1 MKNKILLSILAALGL
16 ATANN
21 GNSQG
26 YGPVTFVDVA
36 TSGEFVGVVNGQG
49 ATVRVDATILS
60 KSQRWT
66 KDKVYILA
74 RNVIVP
80 SGMTLTIEPGTLIR
94 GERPSKG
101 QGATGAEA
109 ALSPADPGALVVA
122 RGGRIIAAGTA
133 DAPIIFT
140 SMDDPNV
147 PGGAATIPPYEN
159 VGLVNPALP
168 AAQPYINPERQ
179 LKTGFDIISTSDV
192 RGVGYG
198 EYIIRGGT
206 LTASAQA
213 YGDDL
218 RNNDSKW
225 SIDGEYGGIVI
236 AGYAE
241 TVVGYASGSSAFD
254 NTILNGTINVGNGTA
269 IDTRGVQ
276 LIEGMAAF
284 PTYGLGGGDN
294 EDDDSGILR
303 FIDLR
308 YGGYIIAASK
318 ELNSFSF
325 YGVGRNTVTEFLAD
339 WNNADDSFEMWG
351 GSVNLRRC
359 ISAFPGDDGLDTDQG
374 YTGTVQFYVQL
385 QNNAVDANGNLSRR
399 ATVNVGDSCS
409 ENDGPESSNSAVP
422 YGVYTL
428 ANATFIGRGYN
439 KIAAQFI
446 GGSVADG
453 TSTGAI
459 EPATGP
465 NFKDNGCAKVY
476 NSLFMDSPHGAMLVM
491 DRADVGVTT
500 SGNGG
505 NSAIN
510 RFTVA
515 RTTGGFDG
523 AGRGSDLVTT
533 GAGVANP
540 NQRDGLFNNV
550 WFFRNGLLDTG
561 VTGVNGKEPS
571 LTALNNAIAADPTN
585 LTWWKADDTALFPD
599 RTDRNERGAN
609 NATHR
614 ANIASMITVI
624 KGSNGVKFDQDPDVD
639 VPYNHRLSGI
649 DIKPGNIAARDLAV
663 NQLPN
668 YDTAGVRTTRSLV
681 TGAAFVG
688 AVRDS
693 SWFRGWNFASESG
706 CFANTARAIVPTVT
720 VVKTVDGNP
729 QINFGADTGV
739 KYSLEVSTDNKS
751 FVPVTVVEGANLP
764 YTDASKQVGT
774 TALYYRAIAL

>member
-16 ATANN
+16 AAANN

-26 YGPVTFVDVA
+26 YGPVTFIDVA
-36 TSGEFVGVVNGQG
+36 TSGEYVTVATGTGGSVN
-49 ATVRVDATILS
+49 VDATILT

-66 KDKVYILA
+66 KDKVYLLE

-80 SGMTLTIEPGTLIR
+80 TGVTLTIEPGTLLR
-94 GERPSKG
+94 GARPSKG
-101 QGATGAEA
+101 QGASGAEA

-122 RGGRIIAAGTA
+122 RGGRIVAGGTA

-159 VGLVNPALP
+159 YGI
-168 AAQPYINPERQ
+168 AAGTGIINPVRT
-179 LKTGFDIISTSDV
+179 LKTGFTTVLGTPGVGEFIIS
-192 RGVGYG
+192 
-198 EYIIRGGT
+198 GGT
-206 LTASAQA
+206 LTGSAQA

-218 RNNDSKW
+218 TQNSSKW
-225 SIDGEYGGIVI
+225 SVDGEFGGIVL

-241 TVVGYASGSSAFD
+241 TVVGVANNNSALTTAI
-254 NTILNGTINVGNGTA
+254 NNGTINVSNGAASGTS
-269 IDTRGVQ
+269 GVQ

-294 EDDDSGILR
+294 ESDDSGILR

-318 ELNSFSF
+318 ELNSYSF
-325 YGVGRNTVTEFLAD
+325 YGVGRNTVAEFLAD
-339 WNNADDSFEMWG
+339 WNNADDSFELWG
-351 GSVNLRRC
+351 GSLNLRHC

-385 QNNAVDANGNLSRR
+385 QNNAVDANGNVSRR
-399 ATVNVGDSCS
+399 ATVNVGDSQS
-409 ENDGPESSNSAVP
+409 ENDGPESGNSAVP
-422 YGVYTL
+422 YSVYTL

-439 KIAAQFI
+439 TIAERYI
-446 GGSVADG
+446 GGTGVAA
-453 TSTGAI
+453 TAAI
-459 EPATGP
+459 EPAVGP
-465 NFKDNGCAKVY
+465 NYKDNGSCKVY

-491 DRADVGVTT
+491 DRAAFGVTT
-500 SGNGG
+500 SGTAG

-510 RFTVA
+510 RFTVN
-515 RTTGGFDG
+515 RTSGGFDA
-523 AGRGSDLVTT
+523 AGRASDLVTAQT
-533 GAGVANP
+533 TAPGEK
-540 NQRDGLFNNV
+540 DGLFNNV
-550 WFFRNGLLDTG
+550 WFFRDGLLDTG
-561 VTGVNGKEPS
+561 ALGVNGKYAS
-571 LTALNNAIAADPTN
+571 LAALVADITANPT
-585 LTWWKADDTALFPD
+585 TFWVATDSALFPD

-614 ANIASMITVI
+614 ANIADMITVV
-624 KGSNGVKFDQDPDVD
+624 KASNGVKFDQDPGVT

-649 DIKPGNIAARDLAV
+649 DIKPTATAARDVAV

-668 YDTAGVRTTRSLV
+668 YDTAGSTKTTRSLV

-693 SWFRGWNFASESG
+693 SWFRGWNFASQSG
-706 CFANTARAIVPTVT
+706 CFANTAVAIVPTVT
-720 VVKTVDGNP
+720 VEKTSGGNP
-729 QINFGADTGV
+729 KINFGAETGV

-751 FVPVTVVEGANLP
+751 FVPVTVLEGANLP
-764 YTDASKQVGT
+764 YTDASKTVGT

>member
-1 MKNKILLSILAALGL
+1 MKNKILLSIVAALGL
-16 ATANN
+16 ASANN

-36 TSGEFVGVVNGQG
+36 TSGEYVTVATGTGGSVN
-49 ATVRVDATILS
+49 VDATILT

-80 SGMTLTIEPGTLIR
+80 SGVTLTIEPGTLIR

-101 QGATGAEA
+101 QGASGAEA
-109 ALSPADPGALVVA
+109 ALSPADPGAIVVA

-133 DAPIIFT
+133 DAPIIVT

-159 VGLVNPALP
+159 IGLLNGGATT
-168 AAQPYINPERQ
+168 YINPQRA
-179 LKTGFDIISTSDV
+179 LKTGFTTVATYDSLN

-198 EYIIRGGT
+198 EFIISGGT

-218 RNNDSKW
+218 TQNSSKW
-225 SIDGEYGGIVI
+225 SVDGEFGGIVL

-241 TVVGYASGSSAFD
+241 TVVGVANGLNALNTAINNGSINVNNGAASGTS
-254 NTILNGTINVGNGTA
+254 
-269 IDTRGVQ
+269 GVQ

-294 EDDDSGILR
+294 ESDDSGILR

-318 ELNSFSF
+318 ELNSYSF
-325 YGVGRNTVTEFLAD
+325 YGVGRNTVAEFLAD
-339 WNNADDSFEMWG
+339 WNNADDSFELWG
-351 GSVNLRRC
+351 GSLNLRHC

-385 QNNAVDANGNLSRR
+385 QNNAVDANGNVSRR
-399 ATVNVGDSCS
+399 ATVNVGDSQS
-409 ENDGPESSNSAVP
+409 ENDGPESGNSAVP
-422 YGVYTL
+422 YSVYTL

-439 KIAAQFI
+439 TIAERYI
-446 GGSVADG
+446 GGAGVAA
-453 TSTGAI
+453 TAAI
-459 EPATGP
+459 EPAVGP
-465 NFKDNGCAKVY
+465 NYKDNGSCKVY
-476 NSLFMDSPHGAMLVM
+476 NSIFMDSPHGAMLVM
-491 DRADVGVTT
+491 DRAAVGVTT

-515 RTTGGFDG
+515 RTTGGFDA
-523 AGRGSDLVTT
+523 AGRGSDLVTAQA
-533 GAGVANP
+533 GAPGEK
-540 NQRDGLFNNV
+540 DGLFNNV
-550 WFFRNGLLDTG
+550 WFYRSGLLDTG
-561 VTGVNGKEPS
+561 ALGVNGKYADLAAFTAAVTASPS
-571 LTALNNAIAADPTN
+571 TY
-585 LTWWKADDTALFPD
+585 WKATDDTNLFPD

-614 ANIASMITVI
+614 ANIAAMITVV
-624 KGSNGVKFDQDPDVD
+624 KDSNGVKFDADPGVT

-649 DIKPGNIAARDLAV
+649 DIKPSNTAARDLGTG

-668 YDTAGVRTTRSLV
+668 YDTAGTTKTTRSLV
-681 TGAAFVG
+681 TGASFVG

-693 SWFRGWNFASESG
+693 SWFRGWNFASQSG
-706 CFANTARAIVPTVT
+706 CFANSAVAIVPTVT
-720 VVKTVDGNP
+720 VEKTAGGNP
-729 QINFGADTGV
+729 KINFGAETGV
-739 KYSLEVSTDNKS
+739 KYSLEVSSDNKS
-751 FVPVTVVEGANLP
+751 FVPVSVVGSADLP
-764 YTDASKQVGT
+764 YTDTSKTVGT